1 MNFKPNYSIYLQVA
15 DFICEKVLTGAW
27 RDGDK
32 LPAVKDL
39 AVVTSVNPNTV
50 IKAITWLQDNGIL
63 APQRGVG
70 HFLTEGAAARTLA
83 LKRRQFIEEDLP
95 DVFASMQLLGVD
107 MDEFAALYQNYRK
120 RTAKGKPAAASV
132 GGGARHEKK

>member
-1 MNFKPNYSIYLQVA
+1 VNFKPNYSIYLQVA
-15 DFICEKVLTGAW
+15 DFVCEKVLTSVW

-50 IKAITWLQDNGIL
+50 IKALTWLQDNDIL
-63 APQRGVG
+63 TTQRGVG
-70 HFLTEGAAARTLA
+70 YFLTEGAVAKTLA

-95 DVFASMQLLGVD
+95 DVFATMRLVGME
-107 MDEFAALYQNYRK
+107 MDELEELYQKYRK
-120 RTAKGKPAAASV
+120 QAAKA
-132 GGGARHEKK
+132 GGAK